1 MSTLSSC
8 PYSDVLQKV
17 SGDNLRIGY
26 IIERYHGNA
35 GYISQYIRLNMCV
48 LGNTGANKI

>member
-17 SGDNLRIGY
+17 SDDNLRIGY
-26 IIERYHGNA
+26 KERYYGNA
-35 GYISQYIRLNMCV
+35 GYISQYIRLYMCV
-48 LGNTGANKI
+48 LGNTGANKT